1 MTENTE
7 ETQVN
12 ATPEVFVYVP
22 LFKNIYE
29 TNGKKL
35 VSYKPGYV
43 PKDSPDV
50 VKTFPIWLGIEYETV
65 QDGDFSRQEYT
76 KKFRTSVAVNDNK
89 QKENDPDLYI
99 TLNEV
104 DTKDYK
110 KIGMFKWKNK
120 EGKINFGADKPVEVS
135 GNRYRVTLTKN
146 EKTEKKHD
154 LNLVFKEAQGWEASG
169 SEAEI
174 TFDAMDF

>member
-29 TNGKKL
+29 NNGKKL

-50 VKTFPIWLGIEYETV
+50 VKTFPIGLGIEYETV
-65 QDGDFSRQEYT
+65 QDGDFTRQEYT

-89 QKENDPDLYI
+89 KSEKDYDVYV

-104 DTKDYK
+104 DTKDYT
-110 KIGMFKWKNK
+110 KIGLTKGINK
-120 EGKINFGADKPVEVS
+120 EGKVSFSSGKPIEIA
-135 GNRYRVTLTKN
+135 GNRYRVTLSKNTKP
-146 EKTEKKHD
+146 EKKHEM
-154 LNLVFKEAQGWEASG
+154 NLIFKEAQGWEASG
-169 SEAEI
+169 SESEI

>member
-22 LFKNIYE
+22 LFKNLYE

-35 VSYKPGYV
+35 VSYKPGYI
-43 PKDSPDV
+43 PKDNPNV
-50 VKTFPIWLGIEYETV
+50 VKTFPIGLGIEYETV

-76 KKFRTSVAVNDNK
+76 KKFWTSVAVNDWK
-89 QKENDPDLYI
+89 KSEKDPDLYI

-110 KIGMFKWKNK
+110 KIALFKWKNK
-120 EGKINFGADKPVEVS
+120 EGKTNFGADKPIEIA

-146 EKTEKKHD
+146 EKTEKKHE
-154 LNLVFKEAQGWEASG
+154 LNLIFKEAQWWDVGG
-169 SEAEI
+169 SESEI
-174 TFDAMDF
+174 NFDNMDF

>member
-7 ETQVN
+7 ETTVN

-29 TNGKKL
+29 NNGKKL

-43 PKDSPDV
+43 PKDNPDV
-50 VKTFPIWLGIEYETV
+50 VKTFPVWLGIEYETV
-65 QDGDFSRQEYT
+65 QDGDFTRQEYI
-76 KKFRTSVAVNDNK
+76 KKFWTSVAVNDNK
-89 QKENDPDLYI
+89 KTDKDPDVYI

-104 DTKDYK
+104 DTKDYT
-110 KIGMFKWKNK
+110 KIGLTKGTNK
-120 EGKINFGADKPVEVS
+120 EGKVSFSSGKPIEIA
-135 GNRYRVTLTKN
+135 GNRYRVTLSKN
-146 EKTEKKHD
+146 TKTEKKHEM
-154 LNLVFKEAQGWEASG
+154 NLIFKEAQGWEASW